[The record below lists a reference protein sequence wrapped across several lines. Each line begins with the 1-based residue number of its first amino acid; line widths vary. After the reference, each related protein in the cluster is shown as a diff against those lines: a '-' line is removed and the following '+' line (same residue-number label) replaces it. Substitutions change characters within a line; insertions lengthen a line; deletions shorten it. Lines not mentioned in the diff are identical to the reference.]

1 MNQADTGRFIADRRK
16 EKGLTQAQLAE
27 RLNITDR
34 AVSKWETGKSM
45 PDSSIMLELC
55 RILDISVNELLSGEK
70 IEVENASQKADEAL
84 LELKRKD
91 ENNMSKNTVISVIFT
106 ITMFTGIIVGCICDV
121 AITGTLTWSLITLSA
136 IVSLS
141 VFIIP
146 FLYILSIL
154 VKNTAVFR
162 IGTPMSVFTL
172 IYMWVVYAL
181 YTRFRQ
187 RKLLATGV
195 TLFLAIPFMLLVNMT
210 LSKMIAEPMI
220 DIWDILSA
228 FILLVAAF
236 AFMFGDYAHNKGSIT
251 Y

>member
-1 MNQADTGRFIADRRK
+1 MS
-16 EKGLTQAQLAE
+16 
-27 RLNITDR
+27 ITDR

-70 IEVENASQKADEAL
+70 IEMENVNQKADEAL

-91 ENNMSKNTVISVIFT
+91 ENNMS
-106 ITMFTGIIVGCICDV
+106 
-121 AITGTLTWSLITLSA
+121 
-136 IVSLS
+136 
-141 VFIIP
+141 
-146 FLYILSIL
+146 
-154 VKNTAVFR
+154 KNTAVFR

-172 IYMWVVYAL
+172 IYMWVVYVL

-195 TLFLAIPFMLLVNMT
+195 TLFLAIPFMLLVNVT

-220 DIWDILSA
+220 DIWDILFI

-236 AFMFGDYAHNKGSIT
+236 AFMFEDYAHNKGSFK

>member
-1 MNQADTGRFIADRRK
+1 
-16 EKGLTQAQLAE
+16 
-27 RLNITDR
+27 
-34 AVSKWETGKSM
+34 M

>member
-1 MNQADTGRFIADRRK
+1 
-16 EKGLTQAQLAE
+16 
-27 RLNITDR
+27 
-34 AVSKWETGKSM
+34 M

-70 IEVENASQKADEAL
+70 IEMENVNQKADETL

-91 ENNMSKNTVISVIFT
+91 ENNIDKNAVISIIFT
-106 ITMFTGIIVGCICDV
+106 MTMIIGIVVCCICDV

-136 IVSLS
+136 IMFAWIVSFPVILLGKRGILGGIVSLS

-154 VKNTAVFR
+154 IKSTAVFR
-162 IGTPMSVFTL
+162 IGTPMSAFAL
-172 IYMWVVYAL
+172 IYMWVVYVL

-195 TLFLAIPFMLLVNMT
+195 TLFLAIPFMLLVNVT

-220 DIWDILSA
+220 DIWDILFI

-236 AFMFGDYAHNKGSIT
+236 AFMFEDYAHNKGSIK

>member
-1 MNQADTGRFIADRRK
+1 MS
-16 EKGLTQAQLAE
+16 
-27 RLNITDR
+27 ITDR

-45 PDSSIMLELC
+45 PASSTMLELC

-70 IEVENASQKADEAL
+70 IEMENVNQKADEAL

-91 ENNMSKNTVISVIFT
+91 ENNMS
-106 ITMFTGIIVGCICDV
+106 
-121 AITGTLTWSLITLSA
+121 
-136 IVSLS
+136 
-141 VFIIP
+141 
-146 FLYILSIL
+146 
-154 VKNTAVFR
+154 KNTAVFR

-172 IYMWVVYAL
+172 IYMWVVYVL

-195 TLFLAIPFMLLVNMT
+195 TLFLAIPFMLLVNVT

-220 DIWDILSA
+220 DIWDILFI

-236 AFMFGDYAHNKGSIT
+236 AFMFEDYAHNKGSIK

>member
-1 MNQADTGRFIADRRK
+1 
-16 EKGLTQAQLAE
+16 
-27 RLNITDR
+27 
-34 AVSKWETGKSM
+34 M

-70 IEVENASQKADEAL
+70 IEMENVNQKADEAL

-91 ENNMSKNTVISVIFT
+91 ENNMSKNT
-106 ITMFTGIIVGCICDV
+106 
-121 AITGTLTWSLITLSA
+121 
-136 IVSLS
+136 
-141 VFIIP
+141 
-146 FLYILSIL
+146 
-154 VKNTAVFR
+154 AVFR
-162 IGTPMSVFTL
+162 IGTPMSGFTL
-172 IYMWVVYAL
+172 IYMWVVYVL

-195 TLFLAIPFMLLVNMT
+195 TLFLAIPFMLLVNVT

-220 DIWDILSA
+220 DIWDILFI

-236 AFMFGDYAHNKGSIT
+236 AFMFEDYAHNKGSIK

>member
-1 MNQADTGRFIADRRK
+1 
-16 EKGLTQAQLAE
+16 
-27 RLNITDR
+27 
-34 AVSKWETGKSM
+34 M

-70 IEVENASQKADEAL
+70 IEMENVNQKADEAL

-91 ENNMSKNTVISVIFT
+91 ENNMS
-106 ITMFTGIIVGCICDV
+106 
-121 AITGTLTWSLITLSA
+121 
-136 IVSLS
+136 
-141 VFIIP
+141 
-146 FLYILSIL
+146 
-154 VKNTAVFR
+154 KNTAVFR

-172 IYMWVVYAL
+172 IYMWVVYVL

-195 TLFLAIPFMLLVNMT
+195 TLFLAIPFMLLINMT
-210 LSKMIAEPMI
+210 LSKMIAQPMI
-220 DIWDILSA
+220 DIWDILFI

-236 AFMFGDYAHNKGSIT
+236 AFMFEDYAHNKGSIK

>member
-1 MNQADTGRFIADRRK
+1 
-16 EKGLTQAQLAE
+16 
-27 RLNITDR
+27 
-34 AVSKWETGKSM
+34 
-45 PDSSIMLELC
+45 
-55 RILDISVNELLSGEK
+55 
-70 IEVENASQKADEAL
+70 
-84 LELKRKD
+84 
-91 ENNMSKNTVISVIFT
+91 
-106 ITMFTGIIVGCICDV
+106 MFTGIMVCCICDV
-121 AITGTLTWSLITLSA
+121 AIAGTLTWSLITLSVIMFA
-136 IVSLS
+136 WIISFPVILLEKRGILGGIVSLS

-195 TLFLAIPFMLLVNMT
+195 TFFLAIPFMLLVNMT

>member
-1 MNQADTGRFIADRRK
+1 MS
-16 EKGLTQAQLAE
+16 
-27 RLNITDR
+27 ITDR

-70 IEVENASQKADEAL
+70 IEMENVNQKADEAL

-91 ENNMSKNTVISVIFT
+91 ENNMS
-106 ITMFTGIIVGCICDV
+106 
-121 AITGTLTWSLITLSA
+121 
-136 IVSLS
+136 
-141 VFIIP
+141 
-146 FLYILSIL
+146 
-154 VKNTAVFR
+154 KNTAVFR

-172 IYMWVVYAL
+172 IYMWVVYVL

-195 TLFLAIPFMLLVNMT
+195 TLFLAIPFMLLVNVT

-220 DIWDILSA
+220 DIWDILFI

-236 AFMFGDYAHNKGSIT
+236 AFMFEDYAHNKGSIK

>member
-1 MNQADTGRFIADRRK
+1 MS
-16 EKGLTQAQLAE
+16 
-27 RLNITDR
+27 ITDR

-70 IEVENASQKADEAL
+70 IEMENVNQKADEAL

-91 ENNMSKNTVISVIFT
+91 ENNMS
-106 ITMFTGIIVGCICDV
+106 
-121 AITGTLTWSLITLSA
+121 
-136 IVSLS
+136 
-141 VFIIP
+141 
-146 FLYILSIL
+146 
-154 VKNTAVFR
+154 KNTAVFR

-172 IYMWVVYAL
+172 IYMWVVYVL

-195 TLFLAIPFMLLVNMT
+195 TLFLAIPFMLLVNVT

-220 DIWDILSA
+220 DIWDILFI
-228 FILLVAAF
+228 FILLEAAF
-236 AFMFGDYAHNKGSIT
+236 AFMFEDYAHNKGSIK